1 MLDILGRM
9 KKVRLMRQLF
19 DEIPGERRGSV
30 VTNRMFALLL
40 KWYAGAHKV
49 QGAIEMFYKRKE
61 YGFEVDLVEFK
72 ILLMSMCRYKHVEEV
87 EALFLQKRHEFP
99 PGKEL
104 EHHS

>member
-1 MLDILGRM
+1 MLDILRRM
-9 KKVRLMRQLF
+9 KKIRLMRQLF

-30 VTNRMFALLL
+30 MMNMMFALN
-40 KWYAGAHKV
+40 WYAGAHKL
-49 QGAIEMFYKRKE
+49 QEAIEMFYKRKE
-61 YGFEVDLVEFK
+61 YGFEVDLVGFK

-99 PGKEL
+99 PGKVL